1 MITGNGLVGIR
12 TDIAY
17 YTLDVNGTGRF
28 ANGLT
33 IATSQP
39 ASYSNRTITSNANY
53 GLIYCADRPIAGNLG
68 SALFCNSNATI
79 NYMTLNSVNYTM
91 VVHGSAKI
99 DSNLHISESTGTAA
113 GANTGSIILDHDNN
127 GGASSIVFRSKT
139 NRGSDYGYIQYQD
152 ASTVGG
158 GGEDAKL
165 IIGTQNDTVDNIYL
179 SPTGSLF
186 IKNGAHFTG
195 NGTGDQFVVHANGSN
210 GAGGYFYYNANNVY
224 GTISDER
231 TKYDIT
237 PINSEDAIA
246 FISNITPSDF
256 SLNGQTEKQSGFIA
270 QNVLAAAQNDA
281 QKSAVGKW
289 ETYDETNP
297 DCPLIGV
304 SDRPILSNLIVMVK
318 HQQTYIQNLEATIIS
333 LEARLTAAGL

>member
-1 MITGNGLVGIR
+1 M
-12 TDIAY
+12 Y
-17 YTLDVNGTGRF
+17 
-28 ANGLT
+28 
-33 IATSQP
+33 
-39 ASYSNRTITSNANY
+39 
-53 GLIYCADRPIAGNLG
+53 
-68 SALFCNSNATI
+68 
-79 NYMTLNSVNYTM
+79 
-91 VVHGSAKI
+91 
-99 DSNLHISESTGTAA
+99 
-113 GANTGSIILDHDNN
+113 IILVVVECKN
-127 GGASSIVFRSKT
+127 V
-139 NRGSDYGYIQYQD
+139 
-152 ASTVGG
+152 
-158 GGEDAKL
+158 
-165 IIGTQNDTVDNIYL
+165 
-179 SPTGSLF
+179 SLL
-186 IKNGAHFTG
+186 IKNSAYFTWSG
-195 NGTGDQFVVHANGSN
+195 SGDQFVVHANGSN
-210 GAGGYFYYNANNVY
+210 VAGGYFYYNDNNVY
-224 GTISDER
+224 GTSSDER